1 MRSSIAVTCLGLLL
15 AMGLLFVA
23 QDTLR
28 AQNYDAPGR
37 YQMAVQS
44 FPADG
49 GSSGNI
55 VIYMLNTS
63 SGEMW
68 HRSVHRYPGR
78 DIPVQ
83 SGYWHKLGRGPE

>member
-28 AQNYDAPGR
+28 AQNYEGSGR

-44 FPADG
+44 SPADG
-49 GSSGNI
+49 GSSAK
-55 VIYMLNTS
+55 VHIYLLNTS
-63 SGEMW
+63 SGQMW
-68 HRSVHRYPGR
+68 RRSADRSHGDPMRFGDWR
-78 DIPVQ
+78 
-83 SGYWHKLGRGPE
+83 HLGLGPE